1 MRDTASRVHTEPRTF
16 QRKGGRER
24 AAPGE
29 DRVTGPL
36 GQQGWTD
43 GGGDGW
49 TEEGADRQRRRHRLE
64 RWKLKAKA
72 KKNPQKMVLLPST
85 GDKGI

>member
-1 MRDTASRVHTEPRTF
+1 MWHVASCVHTEPGLPEPVPRV
-16 QRKGGRER
+16 GREGR
-24 AAPGE
+24 SSAPGRAVSQGCWS
-29 DRVTGPL
+29 DR
-36 GQQGWTD
+36 D
-43 GGGDGW
+43 GR
-49 TEEGADRQRRRHRLE
+49 TEEGTDRERRHRLE

>member
-1 MRDTASRVHTEPRTF
+1 MGCGLPRAHRAPALLEPDPRDGRSLESSARSGLRHRDGQTEERD
-16 QRKGGRER
+16 GR
-24 AAPGE
+24 
-29 DRVTGPL
+29 
-36 GQQGWTD
+36 TD
-43 GGGDGW
+43 GGGAHR
-49 TEEGADRQRRRHRLE
+49 ERRRHRLE

>member
-1 MRDTASRVHTEPRTF
+1 MWDMASCVHTEPWTSGARSLSWEGGKE
-16 QRKGGRER
+16 QRPRR
-24 AAPGE
+24 AASQGRWS
-29 DRVTGPL
+29 DR
-36 GQQGWTD
+36 D
-43 GGGDGW
+43 GR
-49 TEEGADRQRRRHRLE
+49 TEEGTDRERRHRLE